1 VASEENNN
9 WPKPAESFR
18 TSRGQSQY
26 TQHTHQRMLEVQ
38 VLLLQ
43 KMTSFTYSHHKP
55 QLVRVKILNNKTVA
69 IFHFLSGSLIS
80 TFLSLHLD
88 IVMSTF
94 RQLVKTLVVR
104 PQCILAT
111 SHHLCTGY
119 TCFYLCTYTGE
130 NVSIPSN
137 RRGLLFYL
145 L

>member
-1 VASEENNN
+1 
-9 WPKPAESFR
+9 
-18 TSRGQSQY
+18 
-26 TQHTHQRMLEVQ
+26 MLEVQ

-43 KMTSFTYSHHKP
+43 KMTSFTYSHQKP

-80 TFLSLHLD
+80 TFVLLHLD

-104 PQCILAT
+104 LQCILAT

-119 TCFYLCTYTGE
+119 K
-130 NVSIPSN
+130 
-137 RRGLLFYL
+137 
-145 L
+145 